1 MYMLGYFVASPVS
14 GYLSDKYGRK
24 IMLRLGYVGFLLLDL
39 MSAWLPLLSTIL
51 VSRFF
56 LGCLHAVC
64 ASVSFVLMIEVM
76 EPKMRTVAGIAEG
89 NFWAASIMLYGGLA
103 YFIRDW
109 RILQTAVTL
118 PALLILPVLCFI
130 DESPRWLFING
141 KPQEALLVLGK
152 MAQWHNVEVPPE
164 AAMTE
169 LVDELQETRAS
180 TTQQQLSL
188 WVLFKS
194 IIHGALMLFRTPRLR
209 IITLFIY
216 VDFLMVGMVYFG
228 LSLSGTNISENP
240 FVYMVLSGVMEV
252 PAYSL
257 TIPIVHRY
265 GRKRTLS
272 VLFVI
277 SGIILLCLA
286 FSSAAKSTVAVT
298 LALMG
303 KVTITGSFQIAI
315 IFSGEL
321 FPTEVRSR
329 GVSTSCMMSRLGGI
343 VAPFITDV
351 VGTVYPWAPFFVFGL
366 GALVA
371 GAGTLLLPETSNQKM
386 PETVGQLESREPLR
400 RKLRSAPV

>member
-1 MYMLGYFVASPVS
+1 ML
-14 GYLSDKYGRK
+14 L
-24 IMLRLGYVGFLLLDL
+24 
-39 MSAWLPLLSTIL
+39 
-51 VSRFF
+51 
-56 LGCLHAVC
+56 C
-64 ASVSFVLMIEVM
+64 
-76 EPKMRTVAGIAEG
+76 RT
-89 NFWAASIMLYGGLA
+89 S
-103 YFIRDW
+103 
-109 RILQTAVTL
+109 
-118 PALLILPVLCFI
+118 
-130 DESPRWLFING
+130 
-141 KPQEALLVLGK
+141 
-152 MAQWHNVEVPPE
+152 
-164 AAMTE
+164 
-169 LVDELQETRAS
+169 
-180 TTQQQLSL
+180 
-188 WVLFKS
+188 
-194 IIHGALMLFRTPRLR
+194 RLR
-209 IITLFIY
+209 IITLCIY

-366 GALVA
+366 GALIA

-386 PETVGQLESREPLR
+386 PETVGQLESRKPLR
-400 RKLRSAPV
+400 RVQRKHTRVIEQVWMCFPEHKVTMYEVRVNSPYMSLCSL

>member
-64 ASVSFVLMIEVM
+64 ASVSFVL
-76 EPKMRTVAGIAEG
+76 T
-89 NFWAASIMLYGGLA
+89 

-118 PALLILPVLCFI
+118 PALLILPVL
-130 DESPRWLFING
+130 W
-141 KPQEALLVLGK
+141 
-152 MAQWHNVEVPPE
+152 
-164 AAMTE
+164 
-169 LVDELQETRAS
+169 
-180 TTQQQLSL
+180 
-188 WVLFKS
+188 
-194 IIHGALMLFRTPRLR
+194 TPRLR
-209 IITLFIY
+209 IITLCIY

-286 FSSAAKSTVAVT
+286 FSSA
-298 LALMG
+298 G
-303 KVTITGSFQIAI
+303 
-315 IFSGEL
+315 
-321 FPTEVRSR
+321 
-329 GVSTSCMMSRLGGI
+329 
-343 VAPFITDV
+343 
-351 VGTVYPWAPFFVFGL
+351 
-366 GALVA
+366 
-371 GAGTLLLPETSNQKM
+371 
-386 PETVGQLESREPLR
+386 
-400 RKLRSAPV
+400 